1 MKKAPLFQRL
11 VGVADPENPEPGE
24 RFSRICESPRK

>member
-1 MKKAPLFQRL
+1 MKKAPLFQRFI
-11 VGVADPENPEPGE
+11 GVADSENPEPSE